1 MTANSPKMPKTKK
14 KVAKDYSLNFFNRSF
29 GSFFPDNPGKT
40 AIVSATK
47 LEEIKRR
54 GYKVEMSSVDGEI
67 TVYVHEDN
75 IYVTRIKVDK
85 KSKW

>member
-1 MTANSPKMPKTKK
+1 MTVSSLKMPKAKK
-14 KVAKDYSLNFFNRSF
+14 RVVKDYSLNFFNRSF

-40 AIVSATK
+40 AVVSAAK
-47 LEEIKRR
+47 LEEIKKH

-85 KSKW
+85 RAK